1 GDVLCNLF
9 DLAGYDVERE
19 YYMNVAVS
27 PIDNLATSID
37 AGDQQAL
44 GIEAAMPEDGY
55 NGKDIIQIGEALKE
69 EYGAS
74 WNDKSEEE
82 RLAFFRDYGLT
93 FEIDQIKADL
103 DAFCVHFDQWFS
115 EMSLYETNQVSE
127 TLTELKDKGYTYEH
141 EGAVWFK
148 STEFGD
154 DKDRVLLKSDGS
166 YTYLMPD
173 IAYHKNKFE
182 RGF

>member
-1 GDVLCNLF
+1 
-9 DLAGYDVERE
+9 
-19 YYMNVAVS
+19 
-27 PIDNLATSID
+27 LATSID
-37 AGDQQAL
+37 ARYQQAL

-55 NGKDIIQIGEALKE
+55 HGKDNIQIGESLKE
-69 EYGAS
+69 EYGTT

-103 DAFCVHFDQWFS
+103 DDFGVHFDQWFS
-115 EMSLYETNQVSE
+115 EQTLYEINQVSE
-127 TLTELKDKGYTYEH
+127 PLTELKYKGYTYEH
-141 EGAVWFK
+141 EGAVWFT

-173 IAYHKNKFE
+173 IAYHK
-182 RGF
+182 